1 MHVSLVAARALN
13 NIIGNGPNIPWQ
25 VKGEQKLFREITI
38 GGILIMGRKT
48 YESIGRPLPGRS
60 TIIVTRNS
68 AYSVPGCEIASSLI
82 TALQAVS
89 NDPRPV
95 FIVGGGQ
102 IYQQALA
109 QGLADAVHLTTI
121 QTEVE
126 GDITFPDFPTPDFKL
141 VKETHFASNIDYLY
155 QYFEKIPRPIARPI
169 E

>member
-1 MHVSLVAARALN
+1 MTVSLVAARALN
-13 NIIGNGPNIPWQ
+13 NIIGNGPDIPWQ

-48 YESIGRPLPGRS
+48 YESIGRPLPGRR

-68 AYSVPGCEIASSLI
+68 AYSVLGCEIASSLI

-121 QTEVE
+121 QTEVD
-126 GDITFPDFPTPDFKL
+126 GDIRFPDFPTQEFKL
-141 VKETHFASNIDYLY
+141 IRESHFESNIDYLY
-155 QYFEKIPRPIARPI
+155 QYFEKTPSVAD
-169 E
+169 